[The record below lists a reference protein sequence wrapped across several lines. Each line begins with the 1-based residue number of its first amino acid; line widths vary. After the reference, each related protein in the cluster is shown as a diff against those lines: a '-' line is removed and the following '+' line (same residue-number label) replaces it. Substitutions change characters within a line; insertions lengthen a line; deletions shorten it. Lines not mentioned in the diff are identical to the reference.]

1 MDQVTAD
8 DLRSVGGKTY
18 NCARLKQAGFPVPDG
33 VAVPVDVV
41 DADIRALPADSWF
54 DALPAGARFAVRSS
68 GVGEDSAGHSF
79 AGAHESQLNVERA
92 ELAEAV
98 VLCRRSA
105 SSTQARAYRDAR
117 QLADGDRAIG
127 VLVQRMV
134 PAVTSGVAFT
144 INPITGADEVVVN
157 AGWGLGETL
166 VSGHVEPDEFTIAKR
181 DGAVLT
187 ARLAKNGGTAGP
199 TLSPDQL
206 GELGDLSCRI
216 EEHYGA
222 PQDIEWCHDGQ
233 RFWIVQA
240 RPITATAAPR
250 PNLELRTENL
260 ELRT

>member
-105 SSTQARAYRDAR
+105 SSTQARAYCDAR

-144 INPITGADEVVVN
+144 INPITGADEVDGLPRVPSSGISRPGIPGN
-157 AGWGLGETL
+157 A
-166 VSGHVEPDEFTIAKR
+166 SITIGVQQTGVRMRRHRNVYAR
-181 DGAVLT
+181 YIGGAHSIWLNPGTRRMASVPRHREIKEST
-187 ARLAKNGGTAGP
+187 ARAICK
-199 TLSPDQL
+199 QL
-206 GELGDLSCRI
+206 EI
-216 EEHYGA
+216 
-222 PQDIEWCHDGQ
+222 
-233 RFWIVQA
+233 
-240 RPITATAAPR
+240 PR
-250 PNLELRTENL
+250 P
-260 ELRT
+260 